1 MADIIRVTVFM
12 WFLAWAFAA
21 TLSANQVKFG
31 PDSRLGFPDMTL
43 PTTRVLA
50 VLELLQSHGRMSGSE
65 LAARLGVDVRTL
77 RRYIVMLETMGVP
90 ITSERGRHGAYL
102 LVAGFK
108 LPPMMFTNDEAVAL
122 SIGMVAARGL
132 GLAEAAPA
140 IASAQAK
147 LARVMPSKLKRQVG
161 AIGDTVR
168 LETRPSIS
176 APASNDALIALTT
189 AAHGQLRVHLKYRS
203 AKGVDSERDFDPYG
217 LACRGGAWYAV
228 GMCRLRND
236 LRSFRLDRVV
246 DVAPGDVRFD
256 KPVGFDALEQL
267 ARSIARM
274 PREHGIEVLLHT
286 DLQQASAVFPLAFG
300 SLEIAGGHVLLRSS
314 ADDLGWFARQLA
326 ALPFDFEIRAP
337 DALRLELQRRAV
349 HLQALAAS
357 GSS

>member
-1 MADIIRVTVFM
+1 
-12 WFLAWAFAA
+12 
-21 TLSANQVKFG
+21 
-31 PDSRLGFPDMTL
+31 MTL

-50 VLELLQSHGRMSGSE
+50 VLELLQGHGRMSGSE
-65 LAARLGVDVRTL
+65 LSARLGVDVRTL

-147 LARVMPSKLKRQVG
+147 LSRVMPARLKRQVG

-168 LETRPSIS
+168 LETRQGIR

-189 AAHGQLRVHLKYRS
+189 AAHAQLRVHLKYRS
-203 AKGVDSERDFDPYG
+203 AEGVDSERDFDPYG

-246 DVAPGDVRFD
+246 DVVVGDERFD
-256 KPVGFDALEQL
+256 KPVDFDALEQL

-274 PREHGIEVLLHT
+274 PREHVVEVLLDA
-286 DLQQASAVFPLAFG
+286 DLQAASAIFPLAFG
-300 SLEIAGGHVLLRSS
+300 SLERADERVLLRSS
-314 ADDLGWFARQLA
+314 ADDLAWFARQLA
-326 ALPFDFEIRAP
+326 ALPFGFEIVAP
-337 DALRLELQRRAV
+337 VALRDELHRHAMR
-349 HLQALAAS
+349 LQALASHENA
-357 GSS
+357 

>member
-1 MADIIRVTVFM
+1 
-12 WFLAWAFAA
+12 
-21 TLSANQVKFG
+21 
-31 PDSRLGFPDMTL
+31 MTL

-65 LAARLGVDVRTL
+65 LAARIGVDVRTL

-90 ITSERGRHGAYL
+90 ITSERGRLGAYL

-132 GLAEAAPA
+132 GLADAAPA

-147 LARVMPSKLKRQVG
+147 LARVMPATLKRQVG

-168 LETRPSIS
+168 LESRQAIN
-176 APASNDALIALTT
+176 APASNEALVALAL
-189 AAHGQLRVHLKYRS
+189 AAQQQSRVRLQYRTGQ
-203 AKGVDSERDFDPYG
+203 GVDSEREFDPYG

-246 DVAPGDVRFD
+246 SVDVHDVRFD
-256 KPVGFDALEQL
+256 KPAGFDPLDAL

-274 PREHGIEVLLHT
+274 PRTHAIEVLLHT
-286 DLQQASAVFPLAFG
+286 DLQTAGSAFGLAFG
-300 SLEIAGGHVLLRSS
+300 LLEPMDDGVLLRSS

-326 ALPFDFEIRAP
+326 ALPFDFDIRAP
-337 DALRLELQRRAV
+337 DALRVELRRRAAR
-349 HLQALAAS
+349 LQVLAGVAQA
-357 GSS
+357 

>member
-1 MADIIRVTVFM
+1 
-12 WFLAWAFAA
+12 
-21 TLSANQVKFG
+21 
-31 PDSRLGFPDMTL
+31 MTL

-50 VLELLQSHGRMSGSE
+50 VLELLQGHGRMSGTE
-65 LAARLGVDVRTL
+65 LAARIGVDVRTL

-102 LVAGFK
+102 LVAGFR

-122 SIGMVAARGL
+122 SVGMVAARGL

-147 LARVMPSKLKRQVG
+147 LARVMAPKLKRQVD

-168 LETRPSIS
+168 VETRAGIN
-176 APASNDALIALTT
+176 APTSNDALIVLTT
-189 AAHGQLRVHLKYRS
+189 AAHGQARVHLHYRS
-203 AKGVDSERDFDPYG
+203 AEGVDSERDFDPYG

-236 LRSFRLDRVV
+236 LRSFRLDRVLG
-246 DVAPGDVRFD
+246 VAPSDVRFE
-256 KPVGFDALEQL
+256 KPAGFDALEQL

-274 PREHGIEVLLHT
+274 PREHSVEVLLRT
-286 DLQQASAVFPLAFG
+286 DLQKASAIFTMAFG
-300 SLEIAGGHVLLRSS
+300 SLESAGEHVLLRSS

-337 DALRLELQRRAV
+337 DALRVELQRHAV
-349 HLQALAAS
+349 RLQALAAP
-357 GSS
+357 GKA

>member
-1 MADIIRVTVFM
+1 
-12 WFLAWAFAA
+12 
-21 TLSANQVKFG
+21 
-31 PDSRLGFPDMTL
+31 MTL

-50 VLELLQSHGRMSGSE
+50 VLELLQGHGRMSGTE
-65 LAARLGVDVRTL
+65 LAARIGVDVRTL

-90 ITSERGRHGAYL
+90 ITSERGRLGAYL

-132 GLAEAAPA
+132 GLADAAPA

-147 LARVMPSKLKRQVG
+147 LARVMPARLKRQVG

-168 LETRPSIS
+168 LESRQAIN
-176 APASNDALIALTT
+176 APASNEALVALTL
-189 AAHGQLRVHLKYRS
+189 AAKQQSRVHLRYRS
-203 AKGVDSERDFDPYG
+203 GQGIDSERDFDPYG

-246 DVAPGDVRFD
+246 TVSVGDGHFE
-256 KPVGFDALEQL
+256 KPAGFDALEQL

-274 PREHGIEVLLHT
+274 PREHAIEVLLHT
-286 DLQQASAVFPLAFG
+286 DLQAAGAAFGLAFG
-300 SLEIAGGHVLLRSS
+300 LLEPMDDGILLRSS
-314 ADDLGWFARQLA
+314 ADDLAWFARQLA
-326 ALPFDFEIRAP
+326 ALPFDFEIRTP
-337 DALRLELQRRAV
+337 DALRAELRSHAGRM
-349 HLQALAAS
+349 QALAAA
-357 GSS
+357 GAG